1 MRISLVLFSL
11 VLLFSCQHNPKESEK
26 YAQMER
32 ILAIHDEVMPEM
44 GAISGLIN
52 QLEPK
57 FLADSTLVVY
67 KVVVEELKQ
76 ANGAMMQWMMDF
88 SEDFTTD
95 EIMGKTKIDET
106 KQTDLDRYEASAI
119 RLKEQM
125 LGAIEKAKNLSNL

>member
-1 MRISLVLFSL
+1 MRISLILFSL
-11 VLLFSCQHNPKESEK
+11 ALLLSCQHNPKESEK

-44 GAISGLIN
+44 GTISGLIN

-57 FLADSTLVVY
+57 FIADSTLVVY
-67 KVVVEELKQ
+67 GVVVEELKQ

-106 KQTDLDRYEASAI
+106 KQAGLDRYEASANS
-119 RLKEQM
+119 LKEQM
-125 LGAIEKAKNLSNL
+125 LEAIEKAKNLSNL

>member
-67 KVVVEELKQ
+67 GVVVEELKQ

-95 EIMGKTKIDET
+95 EIMGKTKIDKT
-106 KQTDLDRYEASAI
+106 KQTDLDRYEVSAI